1 MKKDKHKNMTDN
13 KQKRDSEEHGIDW
26 KEKIEGYLG
35 EFAKNLAGG
44 FVERIKV
51 QLHNIYVSA
60 QKHVLGMFFIL
71 VGFVFSLIAI
81 VIFINDLIK
90 ISNGSGY
97 AAVGFF
103 AFAVGL
109 IIIKK

>member
-1 MKKDKHKNMTDN
+1 MTEKKENKN
-13 KQKRDSEEHGIDW
+13 SAEHGTDW

-44 FVERIKV
+44 FAERIRV

-71 VGFVFSLIAI
+71 VGFIFALIAI
-81 VIFINDLIK
+81 VIFINDFVK
-90 ISNGSGY
+90 ISNGIGY
-97 AAVGFF
+97 AVVGIG
-103 AFAVGL
+103 VLLLGL